1 MESIGDK
8 LRGTRESRGYT
19 LEQVARDTHIAKRF
33 LTALEAEEFA
43 MFPGEPY
50 LLGFLRNYAEYLG
63 LSAQEMVSLYKNLKL
78 QEQPAP
84 MDELLERPAPRT
96 PIIIGVVIVV
106 AAVLGLAAFLIFGGH
121 GRPAE
126 ASGGQAPKSTVAQK
140 NNPPAAQTPA
150 AASGQDY
157 TFQGGLKEQTF
168 KRGDAIIV
176 ESKGKEYRL
185 LLTDI
190 GSTVTLSAPTGVV
203 ELVPNVEKV
212 VDLSGDGKPDI
223 KLLVRSISTAEA
235 TPTAVIRLDTAVQGT
250 IAAGTA
256 QPAGGTDAA
265 TGDTGI
271 AADSAGGAAGGNGAD
286 TATGAAQPQ
295 TEVTAA
301 AGGNGSVITTATQ
314 PQPFTVDVV
323 FTTAALFRYSV
334 DNGQR
339 QERYYQAG
347 ERFTATASTRFELWL
362 SNAGAVQLVVSGN
375 PVTLGTSGEVA
386 ADLIQWNDTGNGYR
400 LEMVPLN

>member
-33 LTALEAEEFA
+33 LTALESEEFA

-50 LLGFLRNYAEYLG
+50 LLGFLRNYSEYLG
-63 LSAQEMVSLYKNLKL
+63 LSAHEMVSLYKNLKL

-96 PIIIGVVIVV
+96 PIIVGVAIVV
-106 AAVLGLAAFLIFGGH
+106 VAILGLAAFLIFGGH
-121 GRPAE
+121 GRSAA
-126 ASGGQAPKSTVAQK
+126 ASGGAAANSAVAQK
-140 NNPPAAQTPA
+140 NNPPAAGTPA
-150 AASGQDY
+150 AATGQDY

-168 KRGDAIIV
+168 KRGDAITV

-190 GSTVTLSAPTGVV
+190 GSTVTLSAPSGVV

-223 KLLVRSISTAEA
+223 KLLVRSISTADT
-235 TPTAVIRLDTAVQGT
+235 TPTAVIRLDTAVEGT
-250 IAAGTA
+250 VADAAAAADGAGAATVDAGTAPATAAPAVQDQTSAAGT
-256 QPAGGTDAA
+256 
-265 TGDTGI
+265 
-271 AADSAGGAAGGNGAD
+271 GAASIIA
-286 TATGAAQPQ
+286 
-295 TEVTAA
+295 
-301 AGGNGSVITTATQ
+301 TATQ
-314 PQPFTVDVV
+314 LQPFTVDVA

-375 PVTLGTSGEVA
+375 PVTLGSSGEVA

-400 LEMVPLN
+400 LEMVSLN

>member
-33 LTALEAEEFA
+33 LTALESEEFA

-50 LLGFLRNYAEYLG
+50 LLGFLRNYSEYLG

-96 PIIIGVVIVV
+96 PLIVGVAIVV
-106 AAVLGLAAFLIFGGH
+106 AAILGLAAFLIFGGH
-121 GRPAE
+121 GRPAAT
-126 ASGGQAPKSTVAQK
+126 ASGAATQTSVTQK
-140 NNPPAAQTPA
+140 NNPPAAQTPVA
-150 AASGQDY
+150 PGGQDY

-168 KRGDAIIV
+168 KRGDAITV
-176 ESKGKEYRL
+176 QSKGKEYRL

-203 ELVPNVEKV
+203 ELIPNVEKL

-223 KLLVRSISTAEA
+223 KLLVRSISTADT
-235 TPTAVIRLDTAVQGT
+235 TPTAVIRLDTAVQGS
-250 IAAGTA
+250 
-256 QPAGGTDAA
+256 
-265 TGDTGI
+265 I
-271 AADSAGGAAGGNGAD
+271 AADATPATDGTESAAAGANPAAAEATPAIQPPATAAGGG
-286 TATGAAQPQ
+286 TA
-295 TEVTAA
+295 
-301 AGGNGSVITTATQ
+301 SVISTSNEL
-314 PQPFTVDVV
+314 QPFTVDVA

-362 SNAGAVQLVVSGN
+362 SNAGAAQLVVSGN
-375 PVTLGTSGEVA
+375 PVTLGTAGEVA